1 MLSHKYTTSGTYS
14 MNDSMA
20 SLKDAKDYLNEL
32 PLQLDEY
39 LDDSYRSALHQLIE
53 AFDQF
58 FNVIA
63 SINIQ
68 ARENKIINQNE
79 ATDIGDHGLVLL
91 LKLVDLMERLDLP
104 HKRQEIE
111 QISLIFA
118 RWILRYGGKVNH
130 LEPLVNAFA
139 QLANI
144 MQDNKSLKKLF
155 ELMSQVVDA
164 CSTEIKQDLDKSD
177 EFRPWRL
184 LHINR
189 GIVAT
194 RTHDLEIMKTA
205 FDEILVYLPQEA
217 TSFFDEGMR
226 EMDSLDYPQHVR
238 ELIAFYQLQKPA
250 INLH

>member
-1 MLSHKYTTSGTYS
+1 
-14 MNDSMA
+14 MNDPMA
-20 SLKDAKDYLNEL
+20 SLKDAKDFLNKL
-32 PLQLDEY
+32 PNQLDEY
-39 LDDSYRSALHQLIE
+39 LDDSYRNALQQLIRG
-53 AFDQF
+53 FDQF
-58 FNVIA
+58 FNVIT

-68 ARENKIINQNE
+68 ARDNQVINKNE

-104 HKRQEIE
+104 HKRREIE

-139 QLANI
+139 QLANM
-144 MQDNKSLKKLF
+144 MQDNRSLRRLS
-155 ELMSQVVDA
+155 ELMGQVVDA
-164 CSTEIKQDLDKSD
+164 CSEEIKQDLDKSD

-194 RTHDLEIMKTA
+194 RTHDLDIMKSA
-205 FDEILVYLPQEA
+205 FDELLIYLPQDA
-217 TSFFDEGMR
+217 TSFFDDGMR
-226 EMDSLDYPQHVR
+226 EMDTLDYPQHVR
-238 ELIAFYQLQKPA
+238 ELIAFYQMQKPT
-250 INLH
+250 IRLH

>member
-1 MLSHKYTTSGTYS
+1 

-20 SLKDAKDYLNEL
+20 SLKDAKEFLNKL
-32 PLQLDEY
+32 PAQLEEY
-39 LDDSYRSALHQLIE
+39 LDDPYRKALDQLIQ

-58 FNVIA
+58 FDVIT

-68 ARENKIINQNE
+68 ARDNHVINRNE
-79 ATDIGDHGLVLL
+79 ATNIGDHGLELL
-91 LKLVDLMERLDLP
+91 LRLVNLMERLDLP

-118 RWILRYGGKVNH
+118 RWILRYDGRVNH

-139 QLANI
+139 QLANM
-144 MQDNKSLKKLF
+144 MQDNRSLKRLS
-155 ELMSQVVDA
+155 ELMGQVVDA
-164 CSTEIKQDLDKSD
+164 CSEEIKQDLDKSD
-177 EFRPWRL
+177 NFRPWRL

-194 RTHDLEIMKTA
+194 RTHDLEIMKNA
-205 FDEILVYLPQEA
+205 FDELLVYLPQEA
-217 TSFFDEGMR
+217 NNFFDQGMR
-226 EMDSLDYPQHVR
+226 EMDTLEYPQHVR
-238 ELIAFYQLQKPA
+238 ELIAFYQLQTPT

>member
-1 MLSHKYTTSGTYS
+1 
-14 MNDSMA
+14 MNDPMA
-20 SLKDAKDYLNEL
+20 SLKDAKDFLNKL
-32 PLQLDEY
+32 PNQLDEY
-39 LDDSYRSALHQLIE
+39 LDDSYRNALQQLIRG
-53 AFDQF
+53 FDQF
-58 FNVIA
+58 FNVIT

-68 ARENKIINQNE
+68 ARDNQVINKNE

-104 HKRQEIE
+104 HKRREIE

-139 QLANI
+139 QLANM
-144 MQDNKSLKKLF
+144 MQDNRSLRRLS
-155 ELMSQVVDA
+155 ELMGQVVDA
-164 CSTEIKQDLDKSD
+164 CSEEIKQDLDKSD

-194 RTHDLEIMKTA
+194 RTHDLDIMKSA
-205 FDEILVYLPQEA
+205 FDELLIYLPQDA
-217 TSFFDEGMR
+217 TSFFDDGMR
-226 EMDSLDYPQHVR
+226 EMDTLDYPQHVR
-238 ELIAFYQLQKPA
+238 ELIAFYQMQKPT
-250 INLH
+250 IKLH